1 MDPVPAK
8 PARRKIPRWLLMVA
22 TYAVSIASLVWALL
36 GYDFSQIQAAILSVK
51 WGWVLVA
58 VVLELAVYVV
68 QGWRWRM
75 LLSPVEGM
83 SLGET
88 VQAIYIGLFAS
99 NVLPL
104 RPGEIIRGYLLAKW
118 GEIPLSLTLTS
129 MVIERVLDGI
139 WLVAAFWIAASQMNM
154 PPALVD
160 FAQVLAFGVV
170 VLAALFLY
178 ILFRKHHAHSFLS
191 SQRWGREF
199 LHVLDQIHQL
209 GNWRTLTATFG
220 ITCLY
225 WIMQILPVWALF
237 RSYDMDLS
245 FGPAA
250 VVLVVKSIGT
260 VIPSAPGNL
269 GVLQSVVKMALTLFV
284 VELNVAVELSW
295 MVWAVMTLPP
305 LGVGFIA
312 VLFTG
317 ASIGEIHRHAHHHF
331 DQRAPQPNPES

>member
-1 MDPVPAK
+1 MASLQAK
-8 PARRKIPRWLLMVA
+8 SARRKIPGWLVMTV
-22 TYAVSIASLVWALL
+22 TYAVSAGSLVWALH

-51 WGWVLVA
+51 WAWVLLA
-58 VVLELAVYVV
+58 VVLELAVYVI
-68 QGWRWRM
+68 QGWRWRV
-75 LLSPVEGM
+75 LLSPVECM
-83 SLGET
+83 SLRET

-118 GEIPLSLTLTS
+118 GEIPFSLTLTS

-160 FAQVLAFGVV
+160 FAQFLAFGVS

-178 ILFRKHHAHSFLS
+178 ILFRKQHAHSFLS

-209 GNWRTLTATFG
+209 GNWRTLAATFG

-225 WIMQILPVWALF
+225 WVAQVLPVWALF

-245 FGPAA
+245 FWPAA
-250 VVLVVKSIGT
+250 GVLVIKSIGT

-269 GVLQSVVKMALTLFV
+269 GVLQSVVKLALTLLG

-295 MVWAVMTLPP
+295 MVWVVMTLPP
-305 LGVGFIA
+305 LAVGFIA

-317 ASIGEIHRHAHHHF
+317 ASIGEIHRHAHRHL
-331 DQRAPQPNPES
+331 DSPAPQPNPKS